1 MTLKYVWL
9 ECGGDKVILNE
20 TERIVKRISKGKNS
34 CIKRIPAEC
43 KDKCMKL

>member
-1 MTLKYVWL
+1 L
-9 ECGGDKVILNE
+9 ECGGARDILNE
-20 TERIVKRISKGKNS
+20 TERIVERISKRKNS